1 MSEREKKNK
10 GGRPAKLL
18 VKDIVIRIRLDKQEQ
33 FILSQ
38 RAKMARQ
45 SLSQYV
51 RQVAVSGKVIA
62 RLSADEKE
70 IIRKL
75 VGMCTNL
82 NQLTKEARKSGMIKT
97 ALAFETYRQ
106 FFDEILKTARRDK

>member
-1 MSEREKKNK
+1 MIEQEKKKK
-10 GGRPAKLL
+10 GGRPAKSL

-33 FILSQ
+33 FILCQ
-38 RAKMARQ
+38 RAKTARQ
-45 SLSQYV
+45 PLSQYI
-51 RQVAVSGKVIA
+51 RQVAISGKVIA

-82 NQLTKEARKSGMIKT
+82 NQLTKEARKTGMVKT

-106 FFDEILKTARRDK
+106 FFDEILKPARRDK